1 MSFKNLQE
9 TVMLYK
15 ITSLQSPL
23 RRFPAMFY
31 LAHLLAIMMPDH
43 ITISVKVIRSEPRY
57 KIFQNGQYGKM

>member
-1 MSFKNLQE
+1 
-9 TVMLYK
+9 MLYK

-31 LAHLLAIMMPDH
+31 LAHLLAIMMPHH
-43 ITISVKVIRSEPRY
+43 ITISVKVIRYEPRY

>member
-9 TVMLYK
+9 KVMLYK

-23 RRFPAMFY
+23 RFPAMFY

-43 ITISVKVIRSEPRY
+43 ITISVKVILYQPRY
-57 KIFQNGQYGKM
+57 KIFQKGQYGKM